1 MLWHKAALAF
11 LIPHALVA
19 LAPAAASQSGSRE
32 SLVGRWDLTVQKPG
46 GKFPSW
52 VELHASGR
60 SALVGRFVGEV
71 GSARPVARVDLG
83 ADGLIRFAI
92 PGQWEAGDG
101 DLRFE
106 GRLEGTRLSGSL
118 TYPDGARFPFTA
130 VRAPAL
136 LREGEPQWGDP
147 VRLIANDGLSGWRVI
162 GGENRWRVANGVL
175 HNAGSGG
182 NLVTE
187 RTFGDFKLHL
197 EFRYPKGSNSGVYL
211 RGRYEVQIADS
222 IPAQPMNDLLG
233 AVYGFLAPSE
243 VVQAKPNEWQT
254 YDITLVGRMLTVVA
268 NGKAVICNQEI
279 PGPTGGALDSN
290 EGAPGPIMLQGDHG
304 VIEYRNI
311 VVTPAR

>member
-1 MLWHKAALAF
+1 MLWHKAMLAA
-11 LIPHALVA
+11 LIPHALMA
-19 LAPAAASQSGSRE
+19 LAPTATSQNASRE
-32 SLVGRWDLTVQKPG
+32 SVVGKWDLTVQKPDG
-46 GKFPSW
+46 NRPSW

-71 GSARPVARVDLG
+71 GSARPVAHVHL

-92 PGQWEAGDG
+92 PAQWETGDG

-106 GRLEGTRLSGSL
+106 GRLDGDNLTGSL
-118 TYPDGARFPFTA
+118 TYPDGKRFPFKG
-130 VRAPAL
+130 VRAPS
-136 LREGEPQWGDP
+136 LRREKEPQWGDP
-147 VRLIANDGLSGWRVI
+147 IRLIANEGLAGWRVV
-162 GGENRWRVANGVL
+162 GGQNRWRVADGVL

-222 IPAQPMNDLLG
+222 VPAQPMNDLLG

-243 VVQAKPNEWQT
+243 VVQAKPDEWQT
-254 YDITLVGRMLTVVA
+254 FDITLVGRMLTVVA
-268 NGKAVICNQEI
+268 NGKTVICNQEI

-290 EGAPGPIMLQGDHG
+290 EGAPGPLMLQGDHG
-304 VIEYRNI
+304 VIEYRNV